1 MRLNSFARG
10 LIAGV
15 IFTLACGGDGTT
27 DPEQFGTDVTL
38 TAAQATNV
46 TAAISQIGRVHS
58 DLKWLGDSANLVLKS
73 GAVAKRVAIS
83 TNLASG
89 PFYAVSLQRGV
100 ASSTHS
106 FATFDF
112 IAFDNPSHPTAFI
125 VVDGY
130 ADGAG
135 AAPPTSASG
144 RFETM
149 GGGVFGH
156 LFLVSGN
163 IVEGWRSE
171 VGEASL
177 VGALTGPPCEVF
189 QDGGGVTCSQSLLQ
203 TTFTISI
210 ASHDNMIPPADTRFA
225 SLSTTNVAGVLLN
238 FQN

>member
-1 MRLNSFARG
+1 MRLSPFAG
-10 LIAGV
+10 ALIAGV
-15 IFTLACGGDGTT
+15 GFIVGCGSDGTT

-38 TAAQATNV
+38 SATQATNLT
-46 TAAISQIGRVHS
+46 TAITYIGRAHS

-73 GAVAKRVAIS
+73 GAVAKRVNIS

-135 AAPPTSASG
+135 TAPPTSASG
-144 RFETM
+144 RFETL

-171 VGEASL
+171 LGEASL
-177 VGALTGPPCEVF
+177 IGALTGPPCEVF
-189 QDGGGVTCSQSLLQ
+189 QGGGGVTCSQSLLQ

-210 ASHDNMIPPADTRFA
+210 ASHDNVVPPADTRFA
-225 SLSTTNVAGVLLN
+225 SLSTTNVSGVLLS

>member
-1 MRLNSFARG
+1 MRPSRFAG
-10 LIAGV
+10 ALIAGV
-15 IFTLACGGDGTT
+15 GFIAGCGSDGAT

-38 TAAQATNV
+38 SAAQAATL
-46 TAAISQIGRVHS
+46 TEAITYIGRVHS
-58 DLKWLGDSANLVLKS
+58 DLKWLGDSANLVLRT
-73 GAVAKRVAIS
+73 GAVAKRVNIS

-100 ASSTHS
+100 ASATHS

-135 AAPPTSASG
+135 TAPPTSASG

-156 LFLVSGN
+156 LFLVNGG

-177 VGALTGPPCEVF
+177 IGAMTGPPCEVF
-189 QDGGGVTCSQSLLQ
+189 QGGGGVTCAQSVLQ

-210 ASHDNMIPPADTRFA
+210 AWHDNMSSPADARFA
-225 SLSTTNVAGVLLN
+225 SLSATAVPGVLLN